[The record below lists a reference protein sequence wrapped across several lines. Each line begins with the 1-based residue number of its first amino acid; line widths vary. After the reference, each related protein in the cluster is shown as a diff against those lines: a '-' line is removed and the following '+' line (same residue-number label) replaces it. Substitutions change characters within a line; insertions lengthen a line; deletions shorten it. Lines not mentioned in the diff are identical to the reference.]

1 MPTTIAASDYP
12 ERVDAHIQ
20 NEATTR
26 NVIINPMLEA
36 LGWNLCNLDQCGYAI
51 NTGPRTT
58 PERTAAI
65 LDTINHRWNV
75 DVARTSGWL
84 VWGL

>member
-1 MPTTIAASDYP
+1 
-12 ERVDAHIQ
+12 
-20 NEATTR
+20 
-26 NVIINPMLEA
+26 MLAA
-36 LGWNLCNLDQCGYAI
+36 LGWNLCNLDQCGYEI
-51 NTGPRTT
+51 NTCPRTT